1 MAEATTPLHSAP
13 SGKRDRGRG
22 TPTGQT
28 AQRPMKRV
36 SLREKE
42 PPSRP
47 CSITVA
53 SRTENSLEKPASAHV
68 RMGSRL
74 RSRISLAGG
83 RRLLQSHNKTHNVRP
98 IVLYMTYGNSGC
110 GLETHTAR
118 GTDHTPRSHKSRLEL

>member
-47 CSITVA
+47 CSIAV
-53 SRTENSLEKPASAHV
+53 TENSLENLASAHE
-68 RMGSRL
+68 RTLRNAPTTSAHFSRWRATTATKSCSSSNSSL
-74 RSRISLAGG
+74 LWRVISAKI
-83 RRLLQSHNKTHNVRP
+83 QTQ
-98 IVLYMTYGNSGC
+98 
-110 GLETHTAR
+110 
-118 GTDHTPRSHKSRLEL
+118 

>member
-28 AQRPMKRV
+28 AQRPIKRV

-47 CSITVA
+47 CSIVA
-53 SRTENSLEKPASAHV
+53 RCERGGKA
-68 RMGSRL
+68 
-74 RSRISLAGG
+74 AG
-83 RRLLQSHNKTHNVRP
+83 L
-98 IVLYMTYGNSGC
+98 
-110 GLETHTAR
+110 
-118 GTDHTPRSHKSRLEL
+118 

>member
-47 CSITVA
+47 CSIAVA
-53 SRTENSLEKPASAHV
+53 SEQKLAREPSECARAHA
-68 RMGSRL
+68 MSSHFSRW
-74 RSRISLAGG
+74 RA
-83 RRLLQSHNKTHNVRP
+83 
-98 IVLYMTYGNSGC
+98 
-110 GLETHTAR
+110 TAA
-118 GTDHTPRSHKSRLEL
+118 TKSQ